1 MEIDWE
7 GNVLVKERLEKGL
20 IQVYTGNAKGK
31 STAGFG
37 LAIRA
42 AGHGF
47 KVVIIQF
54 MKTGSYYGE
63 IPGLKRLAPEVEVHS
78 YGKEGFIHRRGA
90 TPEDIELAHDA
101 LIHAEK
107 AMLSGETDVL
117 ILDEINNAL
126 YYELLTTQ
134 EVLDFLDKKPEL
146 VEIVLTG
153 RNAPPEIIDRA
164 HLVTE
169 MKEIKHPYQSGIGS
183 RKGIEY

>member
-1 MEIDWE
+1 ME
-7 GNVLVKERLEKGL
+7 KEKLEKGL

-31 STAGFG
+31 STASFG
-37 LAIRA
+37 LALRA

-54 MKTGSYYGE
+54 MKTGSFYGE
-63 IPGLKRLAPEVEVHS
+63 ITSFKRLAPEIEIYS
-78 YGKEGFIHRRGA
+78 YGKEGFVHRRGV
-90 TPEDIELAHDA
+90 TEEDIALAHKA
-101 LIHAEK
+101 LAHAEK
-107 AMLSGETDVL
+107 VMLSPDTDIL

-126 YYELLTTQ
+126 YFQLLTIQ
-134 EVLDFLDKKPEL
+134 EVISLLDKKPEQ

-153 RNAPPEIIDRA
+153 RNAPEEILERA

-169 MKEIKHPYQSGIGS
+169 MKEIKHPFHQGINS

>member
-1 MEIDWE
+1 MNSE
-7 GNVLVKERLEKGL
+7 KERLSQGL

-31 STAGFG
+31 STAAFG
-37 LAIRA
+37 LAVRA

-63 IPGLKRLAPEVEVHS
+63 ISGLKRLAPEIELFS
-78 YGKEGFIHRRGA
+78 YGKKGFISRKGV
-90 TPEDIELAHDA
+90 TKEDISLAHQA
-101 LIHAEK
+101 LTHAEK
-107 AMLSGETDVL
+107 VISSPDTDIL

-126 YYELLTTQ
+126 YFGLISVD
-134 EVLDFLDKKPEL
+134 EVLDFLDQKPPH
-146 VEIVLTG
+146 VEVILTG
-153 RNAPPEIIDRA
+153 RNAPQELIERA

-169 MKEIKHPYQSGIGS
+169 MKEIKHPYQQGISS